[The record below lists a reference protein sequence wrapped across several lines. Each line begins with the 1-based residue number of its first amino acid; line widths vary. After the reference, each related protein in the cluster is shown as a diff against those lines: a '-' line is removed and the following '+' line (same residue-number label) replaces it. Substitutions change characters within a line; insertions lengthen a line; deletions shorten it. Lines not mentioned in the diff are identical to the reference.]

1 MEHTIGIPDL
11 ITYQQYM
18 EHTIGIPDLITY
30 QQYMEHTIGIPD
42 LIATNNTW
50 NILSAYPIL

>member
-1 MEHTIGIPDL
+1 MEHTMIPDL

-30 QQYMEHTIGIPD
+30 QQWNMD
-42 LIATNNTW
+42 TN
-50 NILSAYPIL
+50 L